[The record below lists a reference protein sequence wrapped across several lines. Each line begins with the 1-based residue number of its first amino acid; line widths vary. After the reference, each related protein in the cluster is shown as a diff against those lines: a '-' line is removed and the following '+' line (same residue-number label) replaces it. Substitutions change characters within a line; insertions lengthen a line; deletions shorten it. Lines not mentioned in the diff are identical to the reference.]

1 MTVSLRLQQ
10 HLDLIEQY
18 FCFDIVLII
27 KQLLFI
33 LVYLYITNILKK

>member
-27 KQLLFI
+27 KQL
-33 LVYLYITNILKK
+33 